1 MKTIS
6 SSIIMLLIV
15 MLISCKPS
23 LDNENAVAIPQ
34 AITSFQQ
41 NMLDEIN
48 LARTNPAGYAELR
61 LKSVND
67 ESADNGSYLYM
78 RNLAPSSALSFNQTL
93 NLSASNYALF
103 LAEKNLMGHDLN
115 GTPLKRAITLGFQGC
130 SIGENIAASTGDSYD
145 PTLDSKTAAIH
156 FVLIMIIDNGVADLG
171 HRLTMLNPTYSTIG
185 IGYSKNPAST
195 FVNYNVQDYGGL

>member
-1 MKTIS
+1 
-6 SSIIMLLIV
+6 